1 VNPRDEHA
9 GERIPPQDDAGGEMA
24 RYGIRRV
31 PADMFH
37 YREYRYGKLSDAIAQ
52 AERDANAAPAEQPK

>member
-1 VNPRDEHA
+1 MNPRDEPT
-9 GERIPPQDDAGGEMA
+9 EQRMPTQDDASGEMA
-24 RYGIRRV
+24 TYGITRV

-52 AERDANAAPAEQPK
+52 AKRDANTAPTEPK